1 MTNTMMAAVAAL
13 TFSAAAA
20 NAGDL
25 AYLGGVEYAVEA
37 AAFEATAGVEY
48 GIAGVTITPL
58 LTISDATGE
67 FDLAAAELTLS
78 YAIVSAVNAYVTVET
93 NADLEH
99 TETTVGVALRF

>member
-37 AAFEATAGVEY
+37 EAFEATAGVEY
-48 GIAGVTITPL
+48 
-58 LTISDATGE
+58 
-67 FDLAAAELTLS
+67 AAAGFTLTPVFTINDAS
-78 YAIVSAVNAYVTVET
+78 GDFDFDSAEITVGYDIATSVNVYATVG
-93 NADLEH
+93 ADADFDY
-99 TETTVGVALRF
+99 TETTVGIALRF